1 MRSEAQSVDAYLAE
15 LPADRREEVALMRQ
29 LVLDNL
35 PPGYEEAM
43 GFGMISYEIPLATY
57 PETYNRK
64 PLMYAALAS
73 QKRHISIYLMS
84 IYAQPDAADTFE
96 QAYRA
101 TGKRY
106 DAGKACVRFRT
117 LDDVP
122 LNLIAE
128 AIASTSVEQ
137 YIALTEAARSST
149 AR

>member
-1 MRSEAQSVDAYLAE
+1 
-15 LPADRREEVALMRQ
+15 
-29 LVLDNL
+29 
-35 PPGYEEAM
+35 M